1 VRRRLIIGAL
11 FAALLVLSLVG
22 FVLRLP
28 RTAVA
33 A

>member
-11 FAALLVLSLVG
+11 LTALLVLALVG

-28 RTAVA
+28 RPA
-33 A
+33 AA